1 MKEKERPRK
10 AVIMGATSG
19 IGRRVAELLIDEG
32 WTLAVC
38 GRNTRALDDV
48 VSLAPER
55 VRGYAIDIT
64 QADAESELRRAI
76 EEMESDGRRVD
87 VYLHVAGTGSQN
99 RSLDG
104 TIEERTVM
112 TNAMGFTRMVGVAY
126 RHFAARGAG
135 HIAVIS
141 SIAGTRG
148 LGAAPSYSA
157 TKAFQNTYVEA
168 LAQLAR
174 MEGKGVC
181 FTDIRPGFVRTPLL
195 GANPSYP
202 MLMDVDGTARRVVA
216 AVKRRREV
224 AVIDWRW
231 RIVTALWRLIPHC
244 VWRRLR
250 IG

>member
-1 MKEKERPRK
+1 MKEKEKPRK

-19 IGRRVAELLIDEG
+19 IGRRVAELLIGEG
-32 WTLAVC
+32 WSLAVC
-38 GRNTRALDDV
+38 GRNTRAIDELAG
-48 VSLAPER
+48 LAPER
-55 VRGYAIDIT
+55 VRGYEIDVT
-64 QADAESELRRAI
+64 QADAEARLERAMA
-76 EEMESDGRRVD
+76 EMESDGRGVD
-87 VYLHVAGTGSQN
+87 VYLHVAGVGSQN
-99 RSLDG
+99 RGLEG

-112 TNAMGFTRMVGVAY
+112 TNAWGWTRMVGVAY
-126 RHFAARGAG
+126 RHFAERGSG

-157 TKAFQNTYVEA
+157 TKAFQNTYIEA

-174 MEGKGVC
+174 MEGKKIC

-195 GANPSYP
+195 GENPRYP
-202 MLMDVDGTARRVVA
+202 MLMDVDDTARRVVA

-231 RIVTALWRLIPHC
+231 RIVTALWRLIPHRI
-244 VWRRLR
+244 WRRLR

>member
-1 MKEKERPRK
+1 MSKGRIRK
-10 AVIMGATSG
+10 AIIMGATSG

-32 WTLAVC
+32 WSLGVC
-38 GRNTRALDDV
+38 GRNTQALAEV

-55 VRGYAIDIT
+55 VREYEIDIT
-64 QADAESELRRAI
+64 QADAESRMAQAI
-76 EEMESDGRRVD
+76 EEMESDGQGLD
-87 VYLHVAGTGSQN
+87 IYLHVSGIGSQN
-99 RSLDG
+99 RELDG
-104 TIEERTVM
+104 RIEERTVE
-112 TNAMGFTRMVGVAY
+112 TNALGWTRMVGVAY
-126 RHFAARGAG
+126 RHFAEMGGG

-157 TKAFQNTYVEA
+157 TKAFQNTYIEA

-174 MEGKGVC
+174 LEGKKIL

-195 GANPSYP
+195 GSDPKYP
-202 MLMDVDGTARRVVA
+202 MLMDVDKTARKVVEA
-216 AVKRRREV
+216 LIKRREV
-224 AVIDWRW
+224 VVIDWRW
-231 RIVTALWRLIPHC
+231 RIVTLLWRLIPHF

>member
-1 MKEKERPRK
+1 MEKEKAGK
-10 AVIMGATSG
+10 AIIMGATSG

-32 WTLAVC
+32 WSLAVC
-38 GRNTRALDDV
+38 GRNTQALAELE
-48 VSLAPER
+48 SLAPGR
-55 VRGYAIDIT
+55 VRAFAIDIT
-64 QADAESELRRAI
+64 QAGAEAKLRRAI

-87 VYLHVAGTGSQN
+87 VYLHVAGVGSQN

-104 TIEERTVM
+104 SIEERTVM
-112 TNAMGFTRMVGVAY
+112 TNALGFTRMVGVAY
-126 RHFAARGAG
+126 RHFAEHGSG

-168 LAQLAR
+168 LAQLSR
-174 MEGKGVC
+174 MEGKRVD

-195 GANPSYP
+195 GDSPSYP
-202 MLMDVDGTARRVVA
+202 MLMDVESTAQEVVSA
-216 AVKRRREV
+216 IRGRKEV
-224 AVIDWRW
+224 AVVDWRW
-231 RIVTALWRLIPHC
+231 RLVTAFWRLIPHR